1 MRRTKRRKK
10 GRKEERKKG
19 RIIQMCANISRVA
32 SIFASKLLAL
42 KRQKKREKER
52 SPALFAH
59 NIGALDT
66 LNALIP
72 VCLQL

>member
-1 MRRTKRRKK
+1 
-10 GRKEERKKG
+10 
-19 RIIQMCANISRVA
+19 MCANISRVA